1 AVPSLSPQ
9 DGTELFVTRA
19 RQIDASFVE
28 TNAVGELC
36 RRLDDLPLALE
47 LAAARTV
54 VFSPEQLLERLA
66 ERLDLFKGGRDA
78 DPRQQTLRAA
88 IDWSYDLL
96 TSEERRVF
104 RVLSVFTGG
113 CTLEAAEEVVD
124 TDPETLQSLL
134 DKSLLRRRD
143 TELGP

>member
-1 AVPSLSPQ
+1 MAGPAARSTRRRAV
-9 DGTELFVTRA
+9 VHRA
-19 RQIDASFVE
+19 RPLRGSDVE
-28 TNAVGELC
+28 
-36 RRLDDLPLALE
+36 
-47 LAAARTV
+47 
-54 VFSPEQLLERLA
+54 
-66 ERLDLFKGGRDA
+66 GGRDA